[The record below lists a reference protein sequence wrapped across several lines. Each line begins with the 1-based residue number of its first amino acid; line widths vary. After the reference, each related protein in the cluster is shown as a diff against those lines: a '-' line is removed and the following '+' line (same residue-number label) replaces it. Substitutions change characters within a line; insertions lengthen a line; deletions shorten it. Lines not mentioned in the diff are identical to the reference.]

1 MKIQPEDYKF
11 YKDDPNFNPQRNQ
24 AIIQETIQDNKKFF
38 NDIGRGIGNEG
49 MNRVDM
55 VSSYGIYRFNHGD
68 KKFKE
73 FIGEAR
79 WKELIGE
86 QMLEKARTARAMNK
100 LNGNTKFM
108 DYVLK

>member
-24 AIIQETIQDNKKFF
+24 AIIQETIVSTRKFF
-38 NDIGRGIGNEG
+38 KNIGRGINDEG
-49 MNRVDM
+49 MDRVDM
-55 VSSYGIYRFNHGD
+55 VSTYGIYRFNHGF
-68 KKFKE
+68 KKFRD
-73 FIGEAR
+73 FIGEQR
-79 WKELIGE
+79 WKDLIGE
-86 QMLEKARTARAMNK
+86 QMLEKARTARAMNR